1 MSQISECG
9 VVWMMR
15 MCLNGLGWDVMPSI
29 LSIGSAW
36 VVRLIEVGMP

>member
-15 MCLNGLGWDVMPSI
+15 MCLNGLSWDERPSI
-29 LSIGSAW
+29 LSIGTAW
-36 VVRLIEVGMP
+36 VVQSSEVGMP